1 MAVSLTKIID
11 GKPAVSD
18 SLTNELVMECP
29 SCDQVYRLGYSDTE
43 RNRVKDW
50 LAIAERAIRED
61 HKQKHQAESLH
72 LEWKPV
78 RRKR

>member
-1 MAVSLTKIID
+1 MAVSLIKIVD

-43 RNRVKDW
+43 RNLVKDW
-50 LAIAERAIRED
+50 LAIAERAIREE
-61 HKQKHQAESLH
+61 HKLKHSAASLSI
-72 LEWKPV
+72 EWKPA